1 MYYTYAYLREDKTP
15 YYIGR
20 GKHHKGYKYHRM
32 SQKHTCGIPPQ
43 ERRIVLK
50 DNLSKEQAMK
60 HEEYMI
66 GLFGI
71 IHDNTGILRNYV
83 RNSCGGSNKG
93 RNLSEETKQKM
104 SLAMKKRWENGV
116 YDNEEYK
123 NKIADSNRK
132 NPRVKQHREETKEKQ
147 RKANTGRPQS
157 EETKRK
163 RSESIKKWWKQKK
176 SI

>member
-1 MYYTYAYLREDKTP
+1 
-15 YYIGR
+15 
-20 GKHHKGYKYHRM
+20 
-32 SQKHTCGIPPQ
+32 
-43 ERRIVLK
+43 
-50 DNLSKEQAMK
+50 
-60 HEEYMI
+60 
-66 GLFGI
+66 
-71 IHDNTGILRNYV
+71 
-83 RNSCGGSNKG
+83 
-93 RNLSEETKQKM
+93 M

-147 RKANTGRPQS
+147 RKANTGRLQS